1 MMLWGNPGPGWES
14 VKLGGKTL
22 GNRETISRC
31 GELVKL
37 GTSVEK
43 LIEYRVQSWKF
54 CVRTVKGKRYITI
67 RRKGEGKSLGR

>member
-1 MMLWGNPGPGWES
+1 MLWGNSGPGWES
-14 VKLGGKTL
+14 VKSEGKTL

-43 LIEYRVQSWKF
+43 LIEYLSRVGSFVIELLRGKGTSRLG
-54 CVRTVKGKRYITI
+54 VRVKGRT
-67 RRKGEGKSLGR
+67 